1 MPLLRDFT
9 VVWQKNIFNLKL
21 SVTPCDT
28 AGCTDGCSVDG
39 DIAVCNCQSDPLL
52 KLDVDGKTCGK
63 YNNIG
68 EYEYCGYE

>member
-1 MPLLRDFT
+1 MPLLRGYT
-9 VVWQKNIFNLKL
+9 VLLVNLKL

-52 KLDVDGKTCGK
+52 KLDVDGKTCGNVILLLK
-63 YNNIG
+63 N
-68 EYEYCGYE
+68 